1 MLDHPGYTATICGR
15 VFGPNGKELNSSFDG
30 CGYKKFNATDKTL
43 KKRVTVKAHR
53 FVYEYFNGKIP
64 DGLQIDHINRDRTD
78 NRISNLRVVTHRENM
93 QNRIYRSDMCPEG
106 RIKSLGDGGCI
117 YSKTNGASFYVLLR
131 ISCEQ
136 EYLGS
141 FKTKEL
147 ARKARDKAIRTSHAT
162 TTTKSV

>member
-15 VFGPNGKELNSSFDG
+15 IFGPNGKELSSSFDG

-53 FVYEYFNGKIP
+53 FVYEYFNGPIP
-64 DGLQIDHINRDRTD
+64 DGLQIDHINRDKAD
-78 NRISNLRVVTHRENM
+78 NRINNLRAVTQHENM
-93 QNRIYRSDMCPEG
+93 QNRIYRSDMCPEE

-117 YSKTNGASFYVLLR
+117 YSKTDGASFYVQLTL
-131 ISCEQ
+131 CEQ
-136 EYLGS
+136 RYLGS

-147 ARKARDKAIRTSHAT
+147 ARKARDKAIRIHHAT